1 MQVLTTA
8 NRFAAALPAVRDSVL
23 QLHCLPLQLPFCSLG
38 ASDAPLCNIGRSQ
51 ARQHLEGVC
60 DRLCVEKQNGASR
73 PEYLHCFARTV
84 DDKE

>member
-8 NRFAAALPAVRDSVL
+8 NRFAAALPAVAAAVL
-23 QLHCLPLQLPFCSLG
+23 QPGLG
-38 ASDAPLCNIGRSQ
+38 ASDAPLCNVGRSQ

-73 PEYLHCFARTV
+73 PECLHCFAGTV